1 MTMARRP
8 MKVRAG
14 SFLIAAAVL
23 ACAIEAAACWAFWLS
38 LAPDERSVI
47 AALWAS
53 RAGIA
58 ILLAVLLLLLLGL
71 ILSWILRLYIR
82 PLHTLAEESRIM
94 AVSHPGHR
102 LRQSGTPEVQ
112 ELIASI
118 NLLAERH
125 QALQEDVETRIRAA
139 SITLEEE
146 KSTLA
151 ALVSKLSQ
159 GVLVCNNHGQIL
171 LYNQRAKRLL
181 EQDAVPSEASGWIG
195 LGRSLYA
202 ILDQSLITQALAH
215 IRQRIEQGESSEL
228 VTSFVAMRP
237 RGQFLS
243 VQLVPVLDR
252 EKAMS
257 GYILTL
263 EDITRHTEKEHRLG
277 KLLQCLIE
285 EQSAAVAGIR
295 AAIETMLDYPNMEKQ
310 RQHQFKT
317 AIREEALKLSQ
328 ILAHATAA
336 YSDYLQA
343 EARLEEM
350 LGSELL
356 TTLEHR
362 FSTTFGIKVKVSAPA
377 EPLWLRVDRYAMV
390 QAMMFAMAQL
400 LEGYH
405 AEHVELKLERQPS
418 FAGLAIVWEG
428 ADLDAQT
435 LRKWSQ
441 QTLLSNQDGH
451 PLSLRDVVERHGGA
465 VWWQSEATPGHHALR
480 VLLPVLVDKN
490 PENAP
495 PVLHPHDA
503 AANANE
509 TSSDEEGWRDYDFHL
524 FHRPEQHSALDDT
537 PLTALAYTV
546 IDTETTGLN
555 PTLGDEII
563 ALGAVRIINQRILRN
578 EVFQCLVNPQR
589 PISQAALAIHGISA
603 SQLRDKPA
611 LEEVLS
617 HLYRFVEDSVIIG
630 HNVAFDMRFFEL
642 KEARTGIRFR
652 NPVLDTLLLARVVHP
667 HQAEHSLEA
676 IAARLGVL
684 LAGRHTA
691 VGDTLTTAQ
700 IFLALIPLLAD
711 RNIRTLGQAVD
722 ACARIPS
729 AHLRY

>member
-1 MTMARRP
+1 

-14 SFLIAAAVL
+14 LLFIGAAVA
-23 ACAIEAAACWAFWLS
+23 ACAIAATAGWALWLS
-38 LAPDERSVI
+38 LTPDEQSVL

-53 RAGIA
+53 RAGIS
-58 ILLAVLLLLLLGL
+58 ILLGVLLLLLLGL
-71 ILSWILRLYIR
+71 ILSGIFQLYIR
-82 PLHTLAEESRIM
+82 PLHRIAEEGRIM

-118 NLLAERH
+118 NLLAEHH
-125 QALQEDVETRIRAA
+125 QALHEDVQTKIRAA
-139 SITLEEE
+139 NVTLEEE

-159 GVLVCNNHGQIL
+159 GVLVCNSHDQIL

-181 EQDAVPSEASGWIG
+181 EQPAAPGEASSWLG
-195 LGRSLYA
+195 LGRSVFA
-202 ILDQSLITQALAH
+202 ILDQSLIAQALAH
-215 IRQRIEQGESSEL
+215 LRQRIEQGERLDL

-252 EKAMS
+252 EKTMS

-263 EDITRHTEKEHRLG
+263 EDITRHTEKENRLG
-277 KLLQCLIE
+277 KLLPCLIE

-295 AAIETMLDYPNMEKQ
+295 AAIETMLDYPNMEEQ
-310 RQHQFKT
+310 RQQQFKT
-317 AIREEALKLSQ
+317 AIREEALKLSAS
-328 ILAHATAA
+328 LAQATAA
-336 YSDYLQA
+336 YSEYLQA
-343 EARLEEM
+343 EARLEEV

-356 TTLEHR
+356 ATLEQR
-362 FSTTFGIKVKVSAPA
+362 FSTVFGIEVKVSAPA

-405 AEHVELKLERQPS
+405 AEHVELKLERQLS
-418 FAGLAIVWEG
+418 FAGLTIIWEG
-428 ADLDAQT
+428 ADLDTET
-435 LRKWSQ
+435 LRKWSR

-465 VWWQSEATPGHHALR
+465 VWWQSEAAPRQHALR
-480 VLLPVLVDKN
+480 VLLPVLGDKD
-490 PENAP
+490 PQHPLPAP
-495 PVLHPHDA
+495 LSQDASA
-503 AANANE
+503 AAHDPSVEA
-509 TSSDEEGWRDYDFHL
+509 DWRDYDFHL
-524 FHRPEQHSALDDT
+524 FHRPEQHSDLDDT
-537 PLTALAYTV
+537 PLTALSYTV
-546 IDTETTGLN
+546 IDTETTGLH

-563 ALGAVRIINQRILRN
+563 SLGAVRIINQRILRN

-589 PISQAALAIHGISA
+589 PISEAASAIHGICA
-603 SQLRDKPA
+603 SQLQDKPA
-611 LEEVLS
+611 LEDVLS
-617 HLYRFVEDSVIIG
+617 HLHRFVEDSVIIG

-652 NPVLDTLLLARVVHP
+652 NPVLDTLLLARFLHP
-667 HQAEHSLEA
+667 HQGEHSLEA
-676 IAARLGVL
+676 IAARLGVP

-691 VGDTLTTAQ
+691 VGDALATAQ
-700 IFLALIPLLAD
+700 IFLALLPLLAERD
-711 RNIRTLGQAVD
+711 IRTLGQAVD
-722 ACARIPS
+722 ACARTPS
-729 AHLRY
+729 VQPRY